1 MRAIIRIDGRLAGAV
16 PGVFDPEPLPTDNPL
31 WTLPNV
37 VMGPHTASLS
47 VHENARIVGSSARSL
62 RRLAR
67 DQELVS
73 AVNLGEFY

>member
-1 MRAIIRIDGRLAGAV
+1 MRAIIRIDGWLAGAV
-16 PGVFDPEPLPTDNPL
+16 PDVFDPEPVPTDNPL

-37 VMGPHTASLS
+37 VMSPHTASLS
-47 VHENARIVGSSARSL
+47 VHENERIVGSSARDL